1 MGFCTGLTQHGI
13 PAQQKALD
21 VGSNFTGHLKIE
33 KLFMKYILLVATLFS
48 LKTFAQT
55 NLTFNK
61 RFVECEDKWV
71 AFSMNKDSS
80 YTFGFIYIDAQAG
93 LTLNREGNFKF
104 NSDKTVKVE
113 KLKEANI
120 KVRLQANN
128 VKVAVLP
135 EAMYKDLEIEQ
146 YPNWLKFYK
155 TDTTSAKHFYDWGFM
170 YNGWDECAKALSF
183 LERAKAIDPN
193 YKGLNVEL
201 AFSYNCLSQFDKAEQ
216 VLESDVKANPTD
228 AYINKEYI
236 YALTKNKKIDI
247 ACSQFL
253 KSITALKDNQYNA
266 ENCYNILQF
275 YYNAKDKSNF
285 KKWYDELGKW
295 QITNKLIRTYADN
308 MKTEMDK

>member
-1 MGFCTGLTQHGI
+1 
-13 PAQQKALD
+13 
-21 VGSNFTGHLKIE
+21 
-33 KLFMKYILLVATLFS
+33 MKYILLVATLFS

-71 AFSMNKDSS
+71 AFSINKDSS

-104 NSDKTVKVE
+104 NQDKTVKVE

-128 VKVAVLP
+128 VKVAIIP
-135 EAMYKDLEIEQ
+135 ATMYKDLEIEQ
-146 YPNWLKFYK
+146 YPNWLKYYK

-170 YNGWDECAKALSF
+170 YNGWDECEKALTF
-183 LERAKAIDPN
+183 LERVKTLDPN
-193 YKGLNVEL
+193 YKGLNIEL
-201 AFSYNCLSQFDKAEQ
+201 AFSYNCLNQFDKAEK
-216 VLESDVKANPTD
+216 VLEVDVKANPSD

-236 YALTKNKKIDI
+236 YTLTKNKEIDI
-247 ACSQFL
+247 ACSQFS
-253 KSITALKDNQYNA
+253 KSTTTLKDNQYNA

-275 YYNAKDKSNF
+275 YYNVKDKDNF

-295 QITNKLIRTYADN
+295 QITNKMIRTYADN
-308 MKTEMDK
+308 MKAQMDK